1 METAHP
7 KSDDLSGRTFLVT
20 GASSGI
26 GREVAVTAALRGA
39 HIIAA
44 GRDEAALETVLAQLS
59 GGGHRSVV
67 VDLADLDRLEDWA
80 KALANDVPIAGM
92 AHFAGQDY
100 MRPLAT
106 LSARAMAQ
114 QFELHVVAAA
124 AIARQLS
131 RANSD
136 GADSSIVLASSVSAF
151 RGQPG
156 LLAYAA
162 AKAALSGMVKTLAVE
177 LAPRRMRVNMLVIG
191 HVENTRMSG
200 RTEKRLTDEAM
211 SRLRAKHP
219 LGLGRA
225 EDVAQAACFL
235 LSPAARW
242 ITGAELA
249 VDGGFCAA

>member
-1 METAHP
+1 MGTAP
-7 KSDDLSGRTFLVT
+7 AKSNDLSGSTLLVT

-26 GREVAVTAALRGA
+26 GREVAVTAASRGA
-39 HIIAA
+39 RIIAA
-44 GRDEAALETVLAQLS
+44 GRDAAALEAVLAQLS
-59 GGGHRSVV
+59 GGEHRSVV
-67 VDLADLDRLEDWA
+67 VDLADIDRLEDWA
-80 KALANDVPIAGM
+80 KALASDGPINGF

-106 LSARAMAQ
+106 LGARAMAQ

-136 GADSSIVLASSVSAF
+136 GTDGSIVLASSVSAF

-156 LLAYAA
+156 LLAYAT

-177 LAPRRMRVNMLVIG
+177 LAPKRMRVNMLVIG

-200 RTEKRLTDEAM
+200 RTEQRLTEDAM
-211 SRLRAKHP
+211 SRLRATHP

-225 EDVAQAACFL
+225 EDVAEAASFL